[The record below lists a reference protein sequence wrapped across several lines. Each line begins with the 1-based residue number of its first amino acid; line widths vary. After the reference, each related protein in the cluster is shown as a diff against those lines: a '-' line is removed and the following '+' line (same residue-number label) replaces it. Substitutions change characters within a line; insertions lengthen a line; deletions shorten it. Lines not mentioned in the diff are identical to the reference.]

1 MWPPGS
7 TGSKGRG
14 GVQDFWQDPLY
25 DGEARRL
32 QVSLSSAPGLWR
44 GRVLVGEA
52 GHIIRETNPRC

>member
-32 QVSLSSAPGLWR
+32 QVSLLSVPGAFS
-44 GRVLVGEA
+44 VGSCGEV
-52 GHIIRETNPRC
+52 GFLLGKQDT